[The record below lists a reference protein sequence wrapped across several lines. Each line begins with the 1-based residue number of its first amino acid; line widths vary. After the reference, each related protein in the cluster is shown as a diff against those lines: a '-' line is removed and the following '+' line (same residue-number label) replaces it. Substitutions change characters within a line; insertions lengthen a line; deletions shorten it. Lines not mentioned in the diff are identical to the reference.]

1 MEVQAKRRT
10 NMETTL
16 TQIYNTLCTI
26 DTHGDSTMKMAMC
39 LDALAKVIQ
48 DLNSENAH
56 TDEVD
61 A

>member
-1 MEVQAKRRT
+1 
-10 NMETTL
+10 METTL

-26 DTHGDSTMKMAMC
+26 DTHGDGTMKMAMC

-48 DLNSENAH
+48 DLNSESAH

>member
-1 MEVQAKRRT
+1 
-10 NMETTL
+10 METTL

-48 DLNSENAH
+48 DLNSQSNESPH

>member
-1 MEVQAKRRT
+1 
-10 NMETTL
+10 METTL

-48 DLNSENAH
+48 DLNSESAR